1 MAAKTQL
8 SLSELAQSGRA
19 TISVEEF
26 ALLVG
31 ISLGSA
37 RKAVREGSVPCL
49 RLGARYLLP
58 VPKILQMLG
67 AEHEV
72 ES

>member
-1 MAAKTQL
+1 MPEPRLTL
-8 SLSELAQSGRA
+8 TELRASGRA

-26 ALLVG
+26 SQLVG

-49 RLGARYLLP
+49 RLGVRYLVI
-58 VPKILQMLG
+58 VPKVLQMLG
-67 AEHEV
+67 AEDEV
-72 ES
+72 DG